1 MIVNIFERYSLSE
14 SGDSMLDR
22 RHPEGFRDGDRNEG
36 TTYGGDAISAISL
49 EPLLKVTLG

>member
-1 MIVNIFERYSLSE
+1 MIVNIFKRYSLGE

-22 RHPEGFRDGDRNEG
+22 HHPEGFRDGDRNEG

-49 EPLLKVTLG
+49 EPLLKAAQG